1 MTKVDIDD
9 LLIEDNKLEQILY
22 PKKGQKI
29 IKESPK
35 GNYIFENNEQFKGQI
50 KNNKFGK
57 GIYLWPNGQKYL
69 GDLSENNNFTKRGT
83 IIFPSN
89 NKLIGNFIVSENKIK
104 NAVYETNYRKYQGTF
119 VNNELDGKFI
129 IRNKNPDDI
138 EHHYFFQGTYVKGR
152 KHGFCI
158 IEKSVNKKILLIKG
172 TFDKGEKNG
181 KFQIYRKKDGNQEK
195 LVYEQIFEN
204 NKIKYF
210 FKDEEKIENKNIFF
224 EEKLPFKIICLK
236 TIKSL
241 DNKIYILLG
250 TYENILIIDLLKK
263 GPHHPILIFKK
274 QYINDILRTKDG
286 KFLFCTN
293 LNNFKL
299 TEPFSLENEKEKEI
313 NESHMETNT
322 TIGEINTIQ
331 EFKGLKNSKSIFV
344 MKELINGL
352 IASGDSENLI
362 LWKKKIENNFIEYN
376 YLTHYKLTNTY
387 CILEINLEKNNDNN
401 KIILAVPQPD
411 SLCVLFLCINNNKI
425 EFIKKIEN
433 IKTIH
438 DRKNIM
444 KQVENILFIGCENH
458 LVIINLDNFEI
469 EKKIFFEKIYYIN
482 VFLNDYLLCGVIK
495 NKNPYSFE
503 GYLSQIKISITNKN
517 KEKNEIIYVSKC
529 LNSLNKKHNGSI
541 IDGDIINLDGKE
553 IIVTIGTDNKILVL
567 G

>member
-204 NKIKYF
+204 DKIKYF

-250 TYENILIIDLLKK
+250 SYENILIIDLLKK

-299 TEPFSLENEKEKEI
+299 TEPISLENEEEKEI

-387 CILEINLEKNNDNN
+387 RILEINLEKNNDNN
-401 KIILAVPQPD
+401 KIILAVPQPG
-411 SLCVLFLCINNNKI
+411 SLCVLFLCSNNNKI

-495 NKNPYSFE
+495 NKNPYNFE

>member
-138 EHHYFFQGTYVKGR
+138 EHHYFFQGTYIKGR

-195 LVYEQIFEN
+195 LVYEQIFEHD
-204 NKIKYF
+204 KIKYF
-210 FKDEEKIENKNIFF
+210 FKDEDKIENKNIFF

-236 TIKSL
+236 AIKTL
-241 DNKIYILLG
+241 DNKIYFLLG

-299 TEPFSLENEKEKEI
+299 TEPISLENEEEKET

-401 KIILAVPQPD
+401 KYILAVPQPD
-411 SLCVLFLCINNNKI
+411 SLCVLFLSIINNKI
-425 EFIKKIEN
+425 ELIKKLEN

>member
-195 LVYEQIFEN
+195 LVYEQIFEHD
-204 NKIKYF
+204 KIKYF
-210 FKDEEKIENKNIFF
+210 FKDEDKIENKNIFF

-236 TIKSL
+236 AIKTL

-299 TEPFSLENEKEKEI
+299 TEPISLENEEEKET

-362 LWKKKIENNFIEYN
+362 LWKKKIENNFMEYN

-401 KIILAVPQPD
+401 KYILALPQPD
-411 SLCVLFLCINNNKI
+411 SLCVLFLSIINNKI
-425 EFIKKIEN
+425 ELIKKLEN

-541 IDGDIINLDGKE
+541 IDGDIINFDGKE

>member
-138 EHHYFFQGTYVKGR
+138 EHHYFFQGTYIKGR

-172 TFDKGEKNG
+172 TFEKGEKNG
-181 KFQIYRKKDGNQEK
+181 KFQIYRKKEDNQEK
-195 LVYEQIFEN
+195 LVYEQIFEHD
-204 NKIKYF
+204 KIKYF
-210 FKDEEKIENKNIFF
+210 FKDEDKIENKNIFF

-236 TIKSL
+236 AIKTL
-241 DNKIYILLG
+241 DNKIYFLLG

-299 TEPFSLENEKEKEI
+299 TEPISLENEEEKET

-362 LWKKKIENNFIEYN
+362 LWKKKIENNFMEYN

-401 KIILAVPQPD
+401 KYILALPQPD
-411 SLCVLFLCINNNKI
+411 SLCVLFLSIINNKI
-425 EFIKKIEN
+425 ELIKKLEN

>member
-83 IIFPSN
+83 IFFPSN

-204 NKIKYF
+204 DKIKYF

-250 TYENILIIDLLKK
+250 SYENILIINLLKK

-299 TEPFSLENEKEKEI
+299 TEPFSLENEEEKEI

-362 LWKKKIENNFIEYN
+362 LWKKKIENNFMEYN

-401 KIILAVPQPD
+401 KYILALPQPD
-411 SLCVLFLCINNNKI
+411 SLCVLFLSIINNKI
-425 EFIKKIEN
+425 ELIKKLEN

>member
-204 NKIKYF
+204 DKIKYF
-210 FKDEEKIENKNIFF
+210 FKDEEKI
-224 EEKLPFKIICLK
+224 
-236 TIKSL
+236 
-241 DNKIYILLG
+241 
-250 TYENILIIDLLKK
+250 
-263 GPHHPILIFKK
+263 
-274 QYINDILRTKDG
+274 
-286 KFLFCTN
+286 
-293 LNNFKL
+293 
-299 TEPFSLENEKEKEI
+299 
-313 NESHMETNT
+313 
-322 TIGEINTIQ
+322 
-331 EFKGLKNSKSIFV
+331 
-344 MKELINGL
+344 
-352 IASGDSENLI
+352 
-362 LWKKKIENNFIEYN
+362 
-376 YLTHYKLTNTY
+376 
-387 CILEINLEKNNDNN
+387 
-401 KIILAVPQPD
+401 
-411 SLCVLFLCINNNKI
+411 
-425 EFIKKIEN
+425 
-433 IKTIH
+433 
-438 DRKNIM
+438 
-444 KQVENILFIGCENH
+444 
-458 LVIINLDNFEI
+458 
-469 EKKIFFEKIYYIN
+469 
-482 VFLNDYLLCGVIK
+482 
-495 NKNPYSFE
+495 
-503 GYLSQIKISITNKN
+503 
-517 KEKNEIIYVSKC
+517 
-529 LNSLNKKHNGSI
+529 
-541 IDGDIINLDGKE
+541 
-553 IIVTIGTDNKILVL
+553 
-567 G
+567 

>member
-204 NKIKYF
+204 DKIKYF

-250 TYENILIIDLLKK
+250 SYENILIIDLLKK

-299 TEPFSLENEKEKEI
+299 TEPFSLENEEEKEI

-401 KIILAVPQPD
+401 KYILALPQPD
-411 SLCVLFLCINNNKI
+411 SLCVLFLSIINNKI
-425 EFIKKIEN
+425 ELIKKLEN

-541 IDGDIINLDGKE
+541 IDGDIINFDGKE

>member
-138 EHHYFFQGTYVKGR
+138 EHHYFFQGTYIKGR

-172 TFDKGEKNG
+172 TFEKGEKNG
-181 KFQIYRKKDGNQEK
+181 KFQIYRKKEDNQEK
-195 LVYEQIFEN
+195 LVYEQIFEHD
-204 NKIKYF
+204 KIKYF
-210 FKDEEKIENKNIFF
+210 FKDEDKIENKNIFF

-250 TYENILIIDLLKK
+250 SYENILIIDLLKK
-263 GPHHPILIFKK
+263 GPHHPILIYKK

-299 TEPFSLENEKEKEI
+299 TEPISLENEEEKET

-362 LWKKKIENNFIEYN
+362 LWKKKIENNFMEYN

-401 KIILAVPQPD
+401 KYILALPQPD
-411 SLCVLFLCINNNKI
+411 SLCVLFLSIINNKI
-425 EFIKKIEN
+425 ELIKKLEN

-567 G
+567 E

>member
-204 NKIKYF
+204 DKIKYF

-250 TYENILIIDLLKK
+250 SYENILIIDLLKK

-387 CILEINLEKNNDNN
+387 CILEIILEKNNDNN
-401 KIILAVPQPD
+401 KYILALPQPD
-411 SLCVLFLCINNNKI
+411 SLCVLFLSIINNKI
-425 EFIKKIEN
+425 ELIKKLEN